1 MMQFEIVQF
10 LYTEEILSSLFPKIK
25 RINYKRIKLYV
36 RRMSRTA
43 ELAFSQTAEL
53 AFSLASFRRL
63 AESHYAFFFSRFSLI
78 NVRSSS
84 FFIQ

>member
-10 LYTEEILSSLFPKIK
+10 LYTQEILSSLFPKIK
-25 RINYKRIKLYV
+25 RINYKRIQLYV
-36 RRMSRTA
+36 RRMSRTAELAFSQTA

-63 AESHYAFFFSRFSLI
+63 AESHYAFYFHVL
-78 NVRSSS
+78 V
-84 FFIQ
+84 